1 MVGGA
6 SVDPE
11 WGSRENNND
20 VSHNHSNHN
29 ITGLAL
35 GRVIAVAAIVM
46 IIPH

>member
-1 MVGGA
+1 MVGGS

-29 ITGLAL
+29 ITGLAF